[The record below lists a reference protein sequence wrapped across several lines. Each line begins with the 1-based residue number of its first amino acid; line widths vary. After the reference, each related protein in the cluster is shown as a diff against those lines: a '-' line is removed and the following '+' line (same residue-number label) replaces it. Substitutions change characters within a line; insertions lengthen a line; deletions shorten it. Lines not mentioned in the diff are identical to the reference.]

1 MDNAKLQEQANEV
14 ITKLQPLFERIQ
26 EISRDLQEN
35 TNMQDIDRYFSHED
49 VLTGIYG
56 QINIEYKKIR
66 AIKKNQEVQY
76 YNQLKLESDLNHTK
90 FISAATEKEA
100 SAYVSPL
107 REARDII
114 EGYVEVVVKS
124 IETCRS
130 HIYEARNDKKYDV

>member
-1 MDNAKLQEQANEV
+1 MDNRHLSTQAEEV
-14 ITKLQPLFERIQ
+14 MIKLQPLFEKIQ
-26 EISRDLQEN
+26 EVSRDLQTN
-35 TNMQDIDRYFSHED
+35 TNMQDIDRYFAHED

-76 YNQLKLESDLNHTK
+76 YNRLKLEADTNHTK

-107 REARDII
+107 REVRDIV

-130 HIYEARNDKKYDV
+130 HIYEARNDRKYDV